1 MAADRS
7 GVGDHGIVLQRA
19 REMGIY
25 ALPWPFF
32 FPPLSFPSATLLR
45 YPRYVR
51 LSRQLFPS
59 FFRAFVSSLRFF
71 FLFWPGASDACAATN
86 VPSTSCWKVYKLWK
100 ASARTPSLPFRF
112 PGGFGRAF
120 VLSSQPRPWRL
131 YFFPSFLFPET
142 ALGQAKCCL
151 SWELILA
158 ALPVGGGS
166 CVANSPEFSN
176 AQMKYV
182 GSRYAFRKHRPF
194 ALY

>member
-71 FLFWPGASDACAATN
+71 FFC
-86 VPSTSCWKVYKLWK
+86 
-100 ASARTPSLPFRF
+100 
-112 PGGFGRAF
+112 FGRAPPTPAPQRMSPLLLVGRCISSGKLPLGLQAF
-120 VLSSQPRPWRL
+120 PFGFLGVLGELSSSPPNLVPGVSIFFLPFFSRRQPWGKRN
-131 YFFPSFLFPET
+131 
-142 ALGQAKCCL
+142 
-151 SWELILA
+151 A
-158 ALPVGGGS
+158 A
-166 CVANSPEFSN
+166 
-176 AQMKYV
+176 
-182 GSRYAFRKHRPF
+182 
-194 ALY
+194 